1 MAAAI
6 SLPLRYCFASPT
18 VAISAVAV
26 NGRWVERVEL
36 DKRRAALAARYQVL
50 TGIND
55 EVDQTL
61 ERADAITAIE
71 QILASHGD
79 DGEMRSAI
87 ERRVNSAGYAAAS
100 AGRLDRAHAIL
111 EIGAETTVQVGD
123 VATLLGP
130 DDPAI
135 LTETVSE
142 RTGMSRLA
150 IMQSMG
156 ARLPRRL
163 V

>member
-1 MAAAI
+1 VALLPVGRTDGYPSAANGTCEVLI
-6 SLPLRYCFASPT
+6 GGRLY
-18 VAISAVAV
+18 AVK
-26 NGRWVERVEL
+26 G
-36 DKRRAALAARYQVL
+36 
-50 TGIND
+50 G
-55 EVDQTL
+55 
-61 ERADAITAIE
+61 
-71 QILASHGD
+71 
-79 DGEMRSAI
+79 
-87 ERRVNSAGYAAAS
+87 VNS
-100 AGRLDRAHAIL
+100 AHAIL
-111 EIGAETTVQVGD
+111 EIGAEKTVQVGD